1 MSNIDQK
8 LTEMRNGLTALS
20 DAIEAVASQPAPKP
34 KILNR
39 SLTGDHINGGKITNF
54 SSVGIADT
62 ATDTQLRVSD
72 DGITITVLHVNRIA
86 NPLTV
91 QGELTVEGAIRATR
105 LDVDEISADVRN
117 ERTSNLEF
125 KAENGS
131 ILNKGLVWTGQG
143 NTRSFVFQGGPDR
156 FFSSDSI
163 DIFRDKEYR
172 IGNVPVLSATN
183 LGLGVIESNLQSV
196 GTLRDLAVAGRVT
209 IDEHIVYD
217 PDSMRLG
224 IGTAEPNGA
233 VSVMSLDHE
242 FVIDPTEDF
251 RFKIGTWTTSG
262 LDIITDDTK
271 RISIDAAGTIT
282 VAGKTIYNSP
292 IGVGVNNFAT
302 DADITTAGPVRFQGK
317 KQQVGSQ
324 EPQSGAYVKGDI
336 VWNSDPRPTGY
347 VGWICVRE
355 GTPGEWKPFG
365 QISA

>member
-8 LTEMRNGLTALS
+8 LTEMRNGFNAVS
-20 DAIEAVASQPAPKP
+20 EAVEALANRPAPEAT
-34 KILNR
+34 ILR
-39 SLTGDHINGGKITNF
+39 RGLSGDHINGGKITNF

-72 DGITITVLHVNRIA
+72 DGVTVVVLHVNRIA

-91 QGELTVEGAIRATR
+91 QGQLTVEGAIRATR

-131 ILNKGLVWTGQG
+131 ILNKGFVWSGQG
-143 NTRSFVFQGGPDR
+143 NTRSLTFQGGPDR
-156 FFSSDSI
+156 FFSSETV

-183 LGLGVIESNLQSV
+183 LGQGVTQSNLQTV
-196 GTLRDLAVAGRVT
+196 GTLQSLAVAGRVN
-209 IDEHIVYD
+209 IDEHIIYD
-217 PDSMRLG
+217 PDNMRLG
-224 IGTAEPNGA
+224 IGTSEPNGA
-233 VSVMSLDHE
+233 VSIQSLDHE
-242 FVIDPTEDF
+242 FVIDPTDDF
-251 RFKIGTWTTSG
+251 RFKFGTWTTSG
-262 LDIITDDTK
+262 LDVITDDTK
-271 RISIDAAGTIT
+271 RLSIESSGTIT
-282 VAGKTIYNSP
+282 IHSKTIYNDK
-292 IGVGVNNFAT
+292 IGVGVNNFAS

-317 KQQVGSQ
+317 KQQVGNNI
-324 EPQSGAYVKGDI
+324 PDSGSYIKGDI
-336 VWNSDPRPTGY
+336 VWNNNPQPTGY